1 MTMVP
6 ALPVRLTAALTTS
19 LSISPTVQIT
29 LSASWPRV
37 RLTMVSCASS
47 GPGNACVAPNSI
59 ACSRLNSAGSI
70 AMMCLPPA
78 YLAPCTAFMPTP
90 PVPKIT
96 TVSPGRTSPALVAE
110 QNPVVTPQLTSAA
123 SSNGTSSSIFT
134 QDHSDST
141 GYWANEPTTH
151 IPPRSSSPSWKRKVP
166 STRQPMA
173 AFLPASHRFCCPV
186 EQYRQGPPT
195 GVEGEGHRAAA
206 LTLV

>member
-1 MTMVP
+1 MTIVP

-37 RLTMVSCASS
+37 RLTMVSWASS
-47 GPGNACVAPNSI
+47 GSANAWVAPNSI
-59 ACSRLNSAGSI
+59 ACSRLYSTGSI
-70 AMMCLPPA
+70 AMTFLPPA

-123 SSNGTSSSIFT
+123 SSNGMSSSIFT

-141 GYWANEPTTH
+141 ARSENVPSTH
-151 IPPRSSSPSWKRKVP
+151 MPPRSSSWSWNLNVP

-173 AFLPASHRFCCPV
+173 AFLPASHRFWWPV
-186 EQYRQGPPT
+186 EQYREVPQT
-195 GVEGEGHRAAA
+195 GM
-206 LTLV
+206 